1 MRLPET
7 TTGMSWFDFAFK
19 LLNRDNFARA
29 LAVVCVI
36 AGVGIGVAFMDITP
50 AMPVTGAIAGILV
63 AVLLLKS
70 KHVRPAIVLL
80 KDLDGR
86 PYIDRQ
92 EWWREDELPWPDSW
106 RWQHGG
112 RRVLVV
118 DAMNDE
124 PTQFDPWRGQMP
136 AGNGAATPTDLLQ
149 AQLESGAIK
158 DSLAVEKTMSE
169 VVKVG
174 LLVAIIGGAF
184 IAIMMAADRMAVSLG
199 ITA

>member
-36 AGVGIGVAFMDITP
+36 AGAGIGVAFMDITP

-80 KDLDGR
+80 MAGLFPG
-86 PYIDRQ
+86 
-92 EWWREDELPWPDSW
+92 
-106 RWQHGG
+106 
-112 RRVLVV
+112 
-118 DAMNDE
+118 
-124 PTQFDPWRGQMP
+124 PTKSPMG
-136 AGNGAATPTDLLQ
+136 
-149 AQLESGAIK
+149 
-158 DSLAVEKTMSE
+158 
-169 VVKVG
+169 
-174 LLVAIIGGAF
+174 
-184 IAIMMAADRMAVSLG
+184 SLG
-199 ITA
+199 VSTPPPGRT